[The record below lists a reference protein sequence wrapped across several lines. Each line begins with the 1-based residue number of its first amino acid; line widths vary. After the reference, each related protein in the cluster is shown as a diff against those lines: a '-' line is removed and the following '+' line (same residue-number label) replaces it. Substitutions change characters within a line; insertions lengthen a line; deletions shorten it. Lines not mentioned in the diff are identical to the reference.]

1 MAKSVNVISGWAFL
15 IGVVLA
21 VLLGLFSQL
30 NATIIWVLILVGV
43 IVGLLN
49 IADKEASPFLM
60 SSAVLIIASY
70 VGIGIMKAQLGGVF
84 TALLAIFIPAAV
96 VVAIRNVFSFTKN

>member
-1 MAKSVNVISGWAFL
+1 MAKNVNVVSGWAFL

-21 VLLGLFSQL
+21 VLLGLFGRL
-30 NATIIWVLILVGV
+30 NATMIWVLILVGI

-60 SSAVLIIASY
+60 SSAVLIIASSLGAKA
-70 VGIGIMKAQLGGVF
+70 VEAQLGAVLS
-84 TALLAIFIPAAV
+84 ALLAIFVPAAI
-96 VVAIRNVFSFTKN
+96 VVAIRNVFSLAKN